1 MPKRASHDQVI
12 ILGAARALRSDLP
25 PALVSVDENGRV
37 MDWLLSAF
45 SVLKDSKIYFVSG
58 YKATEIQHR
67 YPQISLTYNPDWE
80 STGPAGSLAVVPL
93 CFTSPTWIAYSDV
106 VFRPDT
112 IQKLASL
119 EADLVLAIDRTW
131 RDRYAGRSRSELN
144 QAEKVILD
152 GEGIQRIGRGVNIA
166 EAQAEFVG
174 VMRLSGAATRKLD
187 GLLRSG
193 RLSKRAALPEIVTC
207 LVEEG
212 LRTAVSDVRGDWAE
226 LNAPQDLSHFVL
238 GTKAESLARIKTLLR
253 SGVVGDLVSVDH
265 QQWKHDP
272 AQVLGEIHQTLGE
285 GQLIVRSSALSE
297 DRWDASSAGVYKSV
311 ANVKGSSPNTIA
323 AAIKDVFSSY
333 GSFHAR
339 NQVLVQQMLSDI
351 ECSGVVMT
359 RTPSVGAPYSVISF
373 DDKSRRTDT
382 VTTGSGD
389 TVRSVFLHR
398 DHELCGDLPKSI
410 HRLKTVVDEL
420 EQLVGYDSLDIEFAC
435 TTDEVVHILQ
445 VRPLALPRLD
455 YSVDD
460 GCLAVAIEEGKG
472 FFRALQQTLPFVVGK
487 STQLSVMSDWNP
499 AEIIGTKPRQL
510 ALSLYRYIVTDE
522 TWATQR
528 AEYGY
533 RDVRPCNLMVNV
545 LGHPYIDVRATF
557 NSFIPSE
564 LGDEAATRLVNH
576 YLDYLQ
582 QNPELHDKVEFSV
595 LFTSLTFDFD
605 TKAKSRLNGVLTE
618 AEIEDLWYGL
628 LRITQDAM
636 DRCGKDF
643 EQIGDIQTR
652 FERIMAA
659 NLPPMERAYVLLED
673 LRRVDTLRF
682 AHLAR
687 SAFVAA
693 SLLRSLPS
701 TGVVTESCEVD
712 FVATL
717 DTVSGVLKRD
727 ARATAG
733 GKMAWEDFVGKYGH
747 LRPGTYDITSPRY
760 DTEPD
765 LFLRPMLDH
774 ADLDEPVVQSD
785 GKWDD
790 RTRAAIST
798 QLEELGLDEDVG
810 GFERFLAQAIK
821 GRELCKFVFTRK
833 LSAALEAL
841 AEFGEN
847 HGVSRDQLAHV
858 AINDLFKCRL
868 ASTGNIRET
877 LTRLSSEGA
886 ETFRVTEA
894 LCLPGQIFSTA
905 DFGCFEQS
913 KATPNFVTSRMV
925 RAPIVVLSG
934 SSPPA
939 MEVEGHIVVVTN
951 ADPGFDWLFSRN
963 IKGLI
968 TMYGG
973 GNSHMAIRAAEF
985 KLPAAIGVGESLF
998 EKLAQAE
1005 IVELDCASRQ
1015 IRVAD

>member
-1 MPKRASHDQVI
+1 
-12 ILGAARALRSDLP
+12 
-25 PALVSVDENGRV
+25 
-37 MDWLLSAF
+37 
-45 SVLKDSKIYFVSG
+45 
-58 YKATEIQHR
+58 
-67 YPQISLTYNPDWE
+67 
-80 STGPAGSLAVVPL
+80 
-93 CFTSPTWIAYSDV
+93 
-106 VFRPDT
+106 
-112 IQKLASL
+112 
-119 EADLVLAIDRTW
+119 
-131 RDRYAGRSRSELN
+131 
-144 QAEKVILD
+144 
-152 GEGIQRIGRGVNIA
+152 
-166 EAQAEFVG
+166 
-174 VMRLSGAATRKLD
+174 
-187 GLLRSG
+187 
-193 RLSKRAALPEIVTC
+193 
-207 LVEEG
+207 
-212 LRTAVSDVRGDWAE
+212 
-226 LNAPQDLSHFVL
+226 
-238 GTKAESLARIKTLLR
+238 
-253 SGVVGDLVSVDH
+253 
-265 QQWKHDP
+265 
-272 AQVLGEIHQTLGE
+272 
-285 GQLIVRSSALSE
+285 
-297 DRWDASSAGVYKSV
+297 
-311 ANVKGSSPNTIA
+311 
-323 AAIKDVFSSY
+323 
-333 GSFHAR
+333 
-339 NQVLVQQMLSDI
+339 
-351 ECSGVVMT
+351 
-359 RTPSVGAPYSVISF
+359 
-373 DDKSRRTDT
+373 
-382 VTTGSGD
+382 
-389 TVRSVFLHR
+389 
-398 DHELCGDLPKSI
+398 
-410 HRLKTVVDEL
+410 
-420 EQLVGYDSLDIEFAC
+420 
-435 TTDEVVHILQ
+435 
-445 VRPLALPRLD
+445 
-455 YSVDD
+455 
-460 GCLAVAIEEGKG
+460 
-472 FFRALQQTLPFVVGK
+472 VVGK

-682 AHLAR
+682 SHLAR